1 MKRPIY
7 LADYATSSLDS
18 ATLNAMKKNGVKK
31 VIIVG
36 GTAVVSSDVE
46 GILKSNGIEVERVA
60 GDTCYQTAKEFLKRF
75 QDQFNMDTIGA
86 TTSRGFT
93 DALAAAPF
101 FGKKKCPVLLT
112 DDGNESTFDDID
124 FKNVKND
131 YIIGGEKAVSVSAA
145 ERFVAAL
152 RR

>member
-1 MKRPIY
+1 
-7 LADYATSSLDS
+7 
-18 ATLNAMKKNGVKK
+18 MKKNGVKK

-46 GILKSNGIEVERVA
+46 GILKSNGIEVERIA
-60 GDTCYQTAKEFLKRF
+60 GNTCYETSKECLKRF
-75 QDQFNMDTIGA
+75 QDQFNMDTVGA

-112 DDGNESTFDDID
+112 DDGNKDTFDDVD
-124 FKNVKND
+124 LSKVKEFC
-131 YIIGGEKAVSVSAA
+131 IIGGDKVLSPEAVDKFEDSLD
-145 ERFVAAL
+145 RQ
-152 RR
+152 R